1 MQAIRTIQCKLS
13 IDPNDVPR
21 LNELFSRYAKAVS
34 EIAQWGRDHRESN
47 AVRLHHALYRTI
59 REKYGLQ
66 ANLVVTALRR
76 ASGMLKAARLK
87 GKFEVRPT
95 FVAVDRDTFTLKL
108 DKGIVTLA
116 SHDGRIKAI
125 LDIGDYQREALRG
138 KTPTAGTLIRSK
150 KGFFLNVCIDEE
162 VEDVSGDKVLGVDLG
177 IRNVAVTSTGRKF
190 DGNLIRKYREER
202 LRIRA
207 SLQSNGTRNAKR
219 VLRRLSGREARRA
232 KDLNHVIAKAI
243 VQEAVRSGCSV
254 IALENL
260 KRIRSRLRI
269 PSKHLN
275 RMVSLWSFAQL
286 QAFIRYKAAI
296 KGIRVIEINPA
307 YTSQTC
313 HKCFKRGVRN
323 RETFTCTT
331 CGIVT
336 DADVNAALVIA
347 AGGVAVN
354 RPGSDGSDQKSL
366 QLQAPH
372 FSAG

>member
-313 HKCFKRGVRN
+313 HKCFKRGVRD

-347 AGGVAVN
+347 AGGAAVN